1 MYLSTSPSAECVRL
15 KGLEPSRRE
24 APDPK
29 SGVSTNFT
37 TGAWQINHYQ
47 ILRGKDKE
55 VSGYNQIF
63 LDECLEGREEE
74 VLSEEEKVTDG

>member
-1 MYLSTSPSAECVRL
+1 MEDTAPCLFVRL

-37 TGAWQINHYQ
+37 TGA
-47 ILRGKDKE
+47 
-55 VSGYNQIF
+55 
-63 LDECLEGREEE
+63 
-74 VLSEEEKVTDG
+74 